1 MNSIKN
7 LLISQIFKI
16 VLIIFLSTIFSL
28 NIAFYFFS
36 NNQFQKEIAR
46 QYDELYNM
54 TAHLSTE
61 ENFETLIIYL
71 EHYTHNNDVTIHF
84 KNITEQTIFS
94 NDFDAKL
101 QKYEPVY
108 YDDIL
113 LGYIAVNFE
122 SSKLGID
129 ILYGFIGLNL
139 TSIILFAFG
148 MYILY
153 KFLRNENTKLRLDL
167 NNIETESSVFS
178 YKEIKQLHLQ
188 LMNGQIQR
196 EKQRSVYESHIKSIA
211 HDIKTPLSVIR
222 IYADSLVNEKLN
234 PTKDVFLDIQ
244 AETVK
249 IMNLIPKFIE
259 LDYVELPYIQDVS
272 LFINKYANKYKEIF
286 ESKQITI
293 SLELDRLS
301 INISDKDLER
311 LIEHLLFNAFYYSNP
326 QSNISI
332 SVHNKN
338 RKLVVEDEGIGMT
351 IETIQNILKGPYR
364 SVEAMKLNDKG
375 SGLGLQ
381 FVKDI
386 VQKIGANMQIDSF
399 IGHGTKITIQFP
411 Q

>member
-7 LLISQIFKI
+7 LLVSQIFKS
-16 VLIIFLSTIFSL
+16 VLIIFLSTIFIL
-28 NIAFYFFS
+28 NIAFYLFS
-36 NNQFQKEIAR
+36 NNQYQKEIAR
-46 QYDELYNM
+46 QYDALYNM

-61 ENFETLIIYL
+61 ENFGTLIIYL

-101 QKYEPVY
+101 QNYEAVY

-122 SSKLGID
+122 SSKLSKN

-167 NNIETESSVFS
+167 NHIETESSVFS
-178 YKEIKQLHLQ
+178 YKEIKQLHVQ
-188 LMNGQIQR
+188 LMNSQIQR

-234 PTKDVFLDIQ
+234 PTKEVFLDIQ
-244 AETVK
+244 VETVK

-272 LFINKYANKYKEIF
+272 LFINRYANKYKEIF

-293 SLELDRLS
+293 TLELEWLS

-351 IETIQNILKGPYR
+351 NETILNILKGPYR
-364 SVEAMKLNDKG
+364 SVEAMKLNEKG

-386 VQKIGANMQIDSF
+386 VQRLGANLQIDSVV
-399 IGHGTKITIQFP
+399 GHGSKITIQFP

>member
-7 LLISQIFKI
+7 LLVSQIFKS
-16 VLIIFLSTIFSL
+16 VLIIFLSTIFIL
-28 NIAFYFFS
+28 NIAFYLFS
-36 NNQFQKEIAR
+36 NNQYQKEIAR
-46 QYDELYNM
+46 QYDALYNM

-61 ENFETLIIYL
+61 ENFGTLIIYL

-101 QKYEPVY
+101 QNYEAVY

-122 SSKLGID
+122 SSKLSKD

-167 NNIETESSVFS
+167 NHIETESSVFS
-178 YKEIKQLHLQ
+178 YKEIKQLHVQ
-188 LMNGQIQR
+188 LMNSQIQR

-234 PTKDVFLDIQ
+234 PTKEVFLDIQ
-244 AETVK
+244 VETVK

-259 LDYVELPYIQDVS
+259 LDYVELPYNQDVS
-272 LFINKYANKYKEIF
+272 LFIKRYANKYKEIF

-293 SLELDRLS
+293 TLELEWLS

-351 IETIQNILKGPYR
+351 NETILNILKGPYR
-364 SVEAMKLNDKG
+364 SVEAMKLNEKG

-386 VQKIGANMQIDSF
+386 VQRLGANLQIDSVV
-399 IGHGTKITIQFP
+399 GHGSKITIQFP

>member
-16 VLIIFLSTIFSL
+16 VLIIFLSTIFLL
-28 NIAFYFFS
+28 NIAFYFFT

-61 ENFETLIIYL
+61 ENFETLIVYL

-101 QKYEPVY
+101 QNYEAVY

-122 SSKLGID
+122 SSKLSKD

-167 NNIETESSVFS
+167 NHIETESSVFS
-178 YKEIKQLHLQ
+178 YKEIKQLHVQ
-188 LMNGQIQR
+188 LMNSQIQR

-222 IYADSLVNEKLN
+222 IYTDSLVNEKLN
-234 PTKDVFLDIQ
+234 PTKEVFLDIQ
-244 AETVK
+244 VETVK

-272 LFINKYANKYKEIF
+272 LFINRYANKYKEIF
-286 ESKQITI
+286 ESKQISIT
-293 SLELDRLS
+293 LELETLLV
-301 INISDKDLER
+301 NISDKDLER

-326 QSNISI
+326 QSNITI
-332 SVHNKN
+332 SVQNKT
-338 RKLVVEDEGIGMT
+338 RRLVVSDEGIGMT
-351 IETIQNILKGPYR
+351 SETIINILKGPYR
-364 SVEAMKLNDKG
+364 SEEAMKFNEKG

-386 VQKIGANMQIDSF
+386 VRKLEANLQIDSVV
-399 IGHGTKITIQFP
+399 GHGSKISIQFS
-411 Q
+411 

>member
-7 LLISQIFKI
+7 LLVSQIFKS
-16 VLIIFLSTIFSL
+16 VLIIFLSTIFIL
-28 NIAFYFFS
+28 NIAFYLFS
-36 NNQFQKEIAR
+36 NNQYQKEIAR
-46 QYDELYNM
+46 QYDALYNM

-61 ENFETLIIYL
+61 ENFGTLIIYL

-101 QKYEPVY
+101 QNYEAVY

-113 LGYIAVNFE
+113 IGYIAVNFE
-122 SSKLGID
+122 SSKLSKD

-167 NNIETESSVFS
+167 NHIETESSVFS
-178 YKEIKQLHLQ
+178 YKEIKQLHVQ
-188 LMNGQIQR
+188 LMNSQIQR

-234 PTKDVFLDIQ
+234 PTKEVFLDIQ
-244 AETVK
+244 VETVK

-272 LFINKYANKYKEIF
+272 LFINRYANKYKEIF

-293 SLELDRLS
+293 TLELERLS

-351 IETIQNILKGPYR
+351 NETILNILKGPYR
-364 SVEAMKLNDKG
+364 SVEAMKLNEKG

-386 VQKIGANMQIDSF
+386 VQRLGANLQIDSVV
-399 IGHGTKITIQFP
+399 GHGSKITIQFP

>member
-16 VLIIFLSTIFSL
+16 VLIIFLSTIFLL
-28 NIAFYFFS
+28 NIAFYFFT

-61 ENFETLIIYL
+61 ENFETLIVYL

-101 QKYEPVY
+101 QNYEAVY

-122 SSKLGID
+122 SSKLSKD

-167 NNIETESSVFS
+167 NHIETESSVFS
-178 YKEIKQLHLQ
+178 YKEIKQLHVQ
-188 LMNGQIQR
+188 LMNSQIQR

-234 PTKDVFLDIQ
+234 PTKEVFLDIQ
-244 AETVK
+244 VETVK

-272 LFINKYANKYKEIF
+272 LFINRYANKYKEIF
-286 ESKQITI
+286 ESKQISIT
-293 SLELDRLS
+293 LELETLLV
-301 INISDKDLER
+301 NISDKDLER

-326 QSNISI
+326 QSNITI
-332 SVHNKN
+332 SVQNKT
-338 RKLVVEDEGIGMT
+338 RRLVVSDEGIGMT
-351 IETIQNILKGPYR
+351 SETIINILKGPYR
-364 SVEAMKLNDKG
+364 SEEAIKFNEKG

-386 VQKIGANMQIDSF
+386 VRKLEANLQIDSVV
-399 IGHGTKITIQFP
+399 GHGSKISIQFS
-411 Q
+411 

>member
-16 VLIIFLSTIFSL
+16 VLIIFLSTIFLL
-28 NIAFYFFS
+28 NIAFYFYS

-61 ENFETLIIYL
+61 ENFETLIVYL

-84 KNITEQTIFS
+84 KNVTEQTVFT
-94 NDFDAKL
+94 NDFDDILIKFEAI
-101 QKYEPVY
+101 Y
-108 YDDIL
+108 YDNVL
-113 LGYIAVNFE
+113 LGYLAVDFE
-122 SSKLGID
+122 SSKLSKD
-129 ILYGFIGLNL
+129 ILYGFVGLNL
-139 TSIILFAFG
+139 VSITLFAFG

-153 KFLRNENTKLRLDL
+153 KFLRNENTKIRLDL
-167 NNIETESSVFS
+167 KHIEVESSTFA
-178 YKEIKQLHLQ
+178 YKEMKQLHFQ
-188 LMNGQIQR
+188 LMTNQVQR

-244 AETVK
+244 VETIK

-259 LDYVELPYIQDVS
+259 LDYVEIPYLQNIS
-272 LFINKYANKYKEIF
+272 LFINKYAHKYKEIF
-286 ESKQITI
+286 ESKQISIT
-293 SLELDRLS
+293 LELETLLV
-301 INISDKDLER
+301 NISDKDLER

-326 QSNISI
+326 QSNITI
-332 SVHNKN
+332 SVQNKT
-338 RKLVVEDEGIGMT
+338 RRLVVSDEGIGMT
-351 IETIQNILKGPYR
+351 SETIINILKGPYR
-364 SVEAMKLNDKG
+364 SEEAMKFNEKG

-386 VQKIGANMQIDSF
+386 VRKLEANLQIDSVV
-399 IGHGTKITIQFP
+399 GHGSKIIIQFS
-411 Q
+411 

>member
-1 MNSIKN
+1 MNSIKS
-7 LLISQIFKI
+7 LLISQIFKK
-16 VLIIFLSTIFSL
+16 VLFIFLSTIFIL
-28 NIAFYFFS
+28 NIAFYLFS

-46 QYDELYNM
+46 QYDALYNM

-61 ENFETLIIYL
+61 ENFDTLIIYL

-94 NDFDAKL
+94 NDFDARL

-153 KFLRNENTKLRLDL
+153 KFLRNENTKLKLDL
-167 NNIETESSVFS
+167 NNIESESSVFS

-272 LFINKYANKYKEIF
+272 LFINRYANKYKEIF
-286 ESKQITI
+286 ESKHITI

-386 VQKIGANMQIDSF
+386 VQKLGANMQIDSV
-399 IGHGTKITIQFP
+399 IGYGSKITIQFP

>member
-1 MNSIKN
+1 
-7 LLISQIFKI
+7 
-16 VLIIFLSTIFSL
+16 VLIIFLSTIFLL
-28 NIAFYFFS
+28 NIAFYFFT

-46 QYDELYNM
+46 QYDALYNM

-61 ENFETLIIYL
+61 ENFGTLIIYL

-94 NDFDAKL
+94 NDFDARL

-351 IETIQNILKGPYR
+351 IETIQNSLKGPYR

>member
-7 LLISQIFKI
+7 LLVSQIFKS
-16 VLIIFLSTIFSL
+16 VLIIFLSTIFIL
-28 NIAFYFFS
+28 NIAFYLFS
-36 NNQFQKEIAR
+36 NNQYQKEIAR
-46 QYDELYNM
+46 QYDALYNM

-61 ENFETLIIYL
+61 EYFGTLIIYL

-94 NDFDAKL
+94 NDIDAKL
-101 QKYEPVY
+101 QNYEAVY

-122 SSKLGID
+122 SSKLSKD

-167 NNIETESSVFS
+167 NHIETESSVFS
-178 YKEIKQLHLQ
+178 YKEIKQLHVQ
-188 LMNGQIQR
+188 LMNSQIQR

-234 PTKDVFLDIQ
+234 PTKEVFLDIQ
-244 AETVK
+244 VETVK

-272 LFINKYANKYKEIF
+272 LFINRYANKYKEIF

-293 SLELDRLS
+293 TLELEWLS

-351 IETIQNILKGPYR
+351 NETILNILKGPYR
-364 SVEAMKLNDKG
+364 SVEAMKLNEKG

-386 VQKIGANMQIDSF
+386 VQRLGANLQIDSVV
-399 IGHGTKITIQFP
+399 GHGSKITIQFP

>member
-16 VLIIFLSTIFSL
+16 VLIIFLSTIFLL
-28 NIAFYFFS
+28 NIAFYFFT

-61 ENFETLIIYL
+61 ENFGTLIIYL

-84 KNITEQTIFS
+84 KNVTEQTVFT

-101 QKYEPVY
+101 QKYEAVY

-113 LGYIAVNFE
+113 LGYISVNFE
-122 SSKLGID
+122 SSKLSKD

-167 NNIETESSVFS
+167 NHIETESSVFS
-178 YKEIKQLHLQ
+178 YKEIKQLHVQ
-188 LMNGQIQR
+188 LMNSQIQR

-234 PTKDVFLDIQ
+234 PTKEVFLDIQ
-244 AETVK
+244 VETVK

-272 LFINKYANKYKEIF
+272 LFINRYANKYKEIF
-286 ESKQITI
+286 ESKQISIT
-293 SLELDRLS
+293 LELETLLV
-301 INISDKDLER
+301 NISDKDLER

-326 QSNISI
+326 QSNITI
-332 SVHNKN
+332 SVQNKT
-338 RKLVVEDEGIGMT
+338 RRLVVSDEGIGMT
-351 IETIQNILKGPYR
+351 NETIINILKGPYR
-364 SVEAMKLNDKG
+364 SEEAMKFNEKG

-386 VQKIGANMQIDSF
+386 VRKLEANLQIDSVV
-399 IGHGTKITIQFP
+399 GHGSKISIQFS
-411 Q
+411 

>member
-1 MNSIKN
+1 
-7 LLISQIFKI
+7 
-16 VLIIFLSTIFSL
+16 
-28 NIAFYFFS
+28 
-36 NNQFQKEIAR
+36 
-46 QYDELYNM
+46 
-54 TAHLSTE
+54 
-61 ENFETLIIYL
+61 L

-101 QKYEPVY
+101 QNYEAVY

-122 SSKLGID
+122 SSKLSKD

-167 NNIETESSVFS
+167 NHIETESSVFS
-178 YKEIKQLHLQ
+178 YKEIKQLHVQ
-188 LMNGQIQR
+188 LMNSQIQR

-234 PTKDVFLDIQ
+234 PTKEVFLDIQ
-244 AETVK
+244 VETVK

-272 LFINKYANKYKEIF
+272 LFINRYANKYKEIF

-293 SLELDRLS
+293 TLELERLS

-351 IETIQNILKGPYR
+351 NETILNILKGPYR
-364 SVEAMKLNDKG
+364 SVEAMKLNEKG

-386 VQKIGANMQIDSF
+386 VQRLGANLQIDSVV
-399 IGHGTKITIQFP
+399 GHGSKITIQFP

>member
-16 VLIIFLSTIFSL
+16 VLIIFLSTIFLL
-28 NIAFYFFS
+28 NIAFYFFT

-61 ENFETLIIYL
+61 ENFETLIVYL

-101 QKYEPVY
+101 QNYEAVY

-122 SSKLGID
+122 SSKLSKD

-167 NNIETESSVFS
+167 NHIETESSVFS
-178 YKEIKQLHLQ
+178 YKEIKQLHVQ
-188 LMNGQIQR
+188 LMNSQIQR

-234 PTKDVFLDIQ
+234 PTKEVFLDIQ
-244 AETVK
+244 VETVK

-272 LFINKYANKYKEIF
+272 LFINRYANKYKEIF
-286 ESKQITI
+286 ESKQISIT
-293 SLELDRLS
+293 LELETLLV
-301 INISDKDLER
+301 NISDKDLER

-326 QSNISI
+326 QSNITI
-332 SVHNKN
+332 SVQNKT
-338 RKLVVEDEGIGMT
+338 RRLVVSDEGIGMT
-351 IETIQNILKGPYR
+351 SETIINILKGPYR
-364 SVEAMKLNDKG
+364 SEEAMKFNEKG

-386 VQKIGANMQIDSF
+386 VRKLEANLQIDSVV
-399 IGHGTKITIQFP
+399 GHGSKISIQFS
-411 Q
+411 

>member
-16 VLIIFLSTIFSL
+16 VLIIFLSTIFLL
-28 NIAFYFFS
+28 NIAFYFFT

-61 ENFETLIIYL
+61 ENFGTLIIYL

-101 QKYEPVY
+101 QNYEAVY

-122 SSKLGID
+122 SSKLSKD

-167 NNIETESSVFS
+167 NHIETESSVFS
-178 YKEIKQLHLQ
+178 YKEIKQLHVQ
-188 LMNGQIQR
+188 LMNSQIQR

-234 PTKDVFLDIQ
+234 PTKEVFLDIQ
-244 AETVK
+244 VETVK

-259 LDYVELPYIQDVS
+259 LDYVEIPYLQNIS
-272 LFINKYANKYKEIF
+272 LFIGKLRCF
-286 ESKQITI
+286 
-293 SLELDRLS
+293 
-301 INISDKDLER
+301 
-311 LIEHLLFNAFYYSNP
+311 HFNYLGLKKA
-326 QSNISI
+326 ISI
-332 SVHNKN
+332 
-338 RKLVVEDEGIGMT
+338 I
-351 IETIQNILKGPYR
+351 
-364 SVEAMKLNDKG
+364 
-375 SGLGLQ
+375 
-381 FVKDI
+381 
-386 VQKIGANMQIDSF
+386 
-399 IGHGTKITIQFP
+399 
-411 Q
+411 

>member
-1 MNSIKN
+1 
-7 LLISQIFKI
+7 
-16 VLIIFLSTIFSL
+16 VLIIFLSTIFLL
-28 NIAFYFFS
+28 NIAFYFFT

-61 ENFETLIIYL
+61 ENFETLIVYL

-101 QKYEPVY
+101 QNYEAVY

-122 SSKLGID
+122 SSKLSKD

-139 TSIILFAFG
+139 VSITLFAFG

-167 NNIETESSVFS
+167 NHIETESSVFS
-178 YKEIKQLHLQ
+178 YKEIKQLHVQ
-188 LMNGQIQR
+188 LMNSQIQR

-234 PTKDVFLDIQ
+234 PTKEVFLDIQ
-244 AETVK
+244 VETVK

-272 LFINKYANKYKEIF
+272 LFINRYANKYKEIF
-286 ESKQITI
+286 ESKQISIT
-293 SLELDRLS
+293 LELETLLV
-301 INISDKDLER
+301 NISDKDLER

-326 QSNISI
+326 QSNITI
-332 SVHNKN
+332 SVQNKT
-338 RKLVVEDEGIGMT
+338 RRLVVSDEGIGMT
-351 IETIQNILKGPYR
+351 SETIINILKGPYR
-364 SVEAMKLNDKG
+364 SEEAIKFNEKG

-386 VQKIGANMQIDSF
+386 VRKLEANLQIDSVV
-399 IGHGTKITIQFP
+399 GHGSKISIQFS
-411 Q
+411 